1 MNGGARVLRLV
12 GVGIMAVFGLVATA
26 FVVGSALQ
34 DPGGAAGAALAAAYL
49 VPLAVLVGVALA
61 WPRVGSWVLGGA
73 ALGVVGLYAWFA
85 LDPEWWR
92 EVMDDRGPIVAVA
105 GIIVAVSLGALG
117 VRRTGVAGALLVALG
132 ALCYLVPLVLSREG
146 SAEAG
151 GGGPSLMVSAG
162 IVIVPSVLAGLLL
175 LLSAWIS
182 GRAAGTSTQP
192 STPGQDRLTVS

>member
-1 MNGGARVLRLV
+1 VNGGARVLRLV

-85 LDPEWWR
+85 LVPEWWR

-132 ALCYLVPLVLSREG
+132 ALCYLVPLVLSREDG
-146 SAEAG
+146 AEAG
-151 GGGPSLMVSAG
+151 APSLMVSAG
-162 IVIVPSVLAGLLL
+162 IVIVPSVLAGVLL

>member
-1 MNGGARVLRLV
+1 VNGGARLLRLV

-26 FVVGSALQ
+26 FVVGSAMQ
-34 DPGGAAGAALAAAYL
+34 DPGGAAGAALAGAYL

-61 WPRVGSWVLGGA
+61 WPRVGSWVLGVA

-92 EVMDDRGPIVAVA
+92 EVMDDRGPLVAVA

-132 ALCYLVPLVLSREG
+132 TLCYLVPLVLSREG
-146 SAEAG
+146 GAEA

-182 GRAAGTSTQP
+182 GRAGGAGTQP
-192 STPGQDRLTVS
+192 STPGPDRLTVS

>member
-34 DPGGAAGAALAAAYL
+34 DPGGAAGAALAGAYL
-49 VPLAVLVGVALA
+49 VPLAVLVAVALA
-61 WPRVGSWVLGGA
+61 WPRVGVWVLGGA

-117 VRRTGVAGALLVALG
+117 VRRTGVAGALLVAFG

-146 SAEAG
+146 GAEAG
-151 GGGPSLMVSAG
+151 GPSLTVSAG

-182 GRAAGTSTQP
+182 GRAADTGTEP
-192 STPGQDRLTVS
+192 SSAPGPERLTLL